1 MRLVAVVAAALVLAG
16 CGGSSSSSGDLL
28 VGAGSTLVF
37 PLVAKWIPDYSKQ
50 HGVTITYGPIGSGG
64 GILQITNR
72 TLDFGASDA
81 PLSPDEQTACKGCL
95 QIPWALAGTSV
106 PYHLSGA
113 PKHLKLTS
121 QILADMYLGKITS
134 WADPAIAKINPG
146 VTLPSVRVTP
156 IYRRD
161 SSGTTYNVTDYL
173 SQASAAFK
181 REVGTGTAV
190 SFPTGTGATGSSG
203 VAAALSAAQGSI
215 GYIEAAYS
223 IENGLSYAAL
233 QNRAG
238 KWTLPDR
245 AAVGAAAAT
254 VTHVPP
260 DNAVSIVDP
269 PASAPAAYPL
279 STFTYAIVPQKSAKA
294 DLLKPFLLYAIGPGQ
309 QFAAD
314 LEFAELPAKILA
326 ADKATIARITTG

>member
-1 MRLVAVVAAALVLAG
+1 VRLVALVAAALVLAG
-16 CGGSSSSSGDLL
+16 CGGNSTSSGDLL

-37 PLVAKWIPDYSKQ
+37 PLVAKWMPDYSKQ

-72 TLDFGASDA
+72 TVDFGASDA

-95 QIPWALAGTSV
+95 QIPWALAGTSI
-106 PYHLSGA
+106 PYHLSAA
-113 PKHLKLTS
+113 PQHLKLTS
-121 QILADMYLGKITS
+121 QILADMYLGRITT
-134 WADPAIAKINPG
+134 WADPAIARINPG
-146 VTLPSVRVTP
+146 VKLPSVRVTP

-173 SQASAAFK
+173 SQTSAAFK

-238 KWTLPDR
+238 EWTLPDR
-245 AAVGAAAAT
+245 AAVGAAAST
-254 VTHVPP
+254 VTQVPP

-326 ADKATIARITTG
+326 ADKTTIARITTG